1 MENNELQD
9 FIKCFIDNFLS
20 LINLQQ
26 STFKEITKELKKE
39 EEQKN
44 DSINNN

>member
-1 MENNELQD
+1 MENNEIQD
-9 FIKCFIDNFLS
+9 FINCFEKEIKKNII
-20 LINLQQ
+20 LILD
-26 STFKEITKELKKE
+26 EITKELKKE